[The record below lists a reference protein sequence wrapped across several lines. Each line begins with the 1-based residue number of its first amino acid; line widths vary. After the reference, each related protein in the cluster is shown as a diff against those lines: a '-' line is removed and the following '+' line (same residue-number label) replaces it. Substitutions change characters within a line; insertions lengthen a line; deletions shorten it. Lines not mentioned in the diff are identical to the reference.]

1 VHLPGTGVLAD
12 EPLLFA
18 PGEGFEAGTIHGLH
32 GAMPPDARKTVRLAS
47 SATRSAGDHTIRRP
61 IRRNRAVG
69 DTSSMGDRSGVGWTS
84 RGGDRPGGGRRPR
97 GGERPRGGSRWHA
110 FFPRF
115 YAGLRRLDPL
125 IAAWWR
131 RFGVGNTLVLEV
143 VGRRTGIPRRVFL
156 GLLVVGDRRYL
167 GHPDGACAWT
177 LNLYAAGRGRLLQP
191 GRAPE
196 LVAASPLP
204 VGPEREAVIRATFRQ
219 HPFPG
224 NVLYWLA
231 RRHVLEVGTYY
242 RIEPAAS
249 AGESPP
255 ERHAPG
261 RGEVKAPPQSA

>member
-1 VHLPGTGVLAD
+1 VLAD
-12 EPLLFA
+12 EPLFFA
-18 PGEGFEAGTIHGLH
+18 PGQGFEAGTIHGLH

-47 SATRSAGDHTIRRP
+47 SAARSAGDHTIRRS
-61 IRRNRAVG
+61 IRRNRVVG
-69 DTSSMGDRSGVGWTS
+69 HTSRMGDRSGVGEGS
-84 RGGDRPGGGRRPR
+84 R
-97 GGERPRGGSRWHA
+97 GGERPCGGNGWHA

-125 IAAWWR
+125 IGAWWR

-143 VGRRTGIPRRVFL
+143 TGRRTGIPRRVFL

-177 LNLYAAGRGRLLQP
+177 LNLDAAGRGRLLRP

-196 LVAASPLP
+196 LVAASSLP
-204 VGPEREAVIRATFRQ
+204 AGPEREAVIRATFRQ

-242 RIEPAAS
+242 RIEPAPGDGHAPPEGTAPDRSEPEVPLRARS
-249 AGESPP
+249 AGA
-255 ERHAPG
+255 RRRA
-261 RGEVKAPPQSA
+261 